1 MGMHKQEYQL
11 QGTQNSLFHSTQHR
25 KALAVVQSWALSTT
39 LKDQCELT
47 WEERLELKKHDL
59 LGRTEYTSLI

>member
-47 WEERLELKKHDL
+47 
-59 LGRTEYTSLI
+59 